1 MKEVAKTSKEEIR
14 KALDDKLGGI
24 KIGDKE
30 GNK

>member
-1 MKEVAKTSKEEIR
+1 MKEVAKTRNGEIR
-14 KALDDKLGGI
+14 KELDDKLGGI